1 MDDGRHSGR
10 RGLREMIKA
19 ATGLLI
25 WPTPAVS
32 DDRARPLETLT
43 AEYAEAFRRKAT
55 SLPTQT
61 LTRAATASACR
72 ADVGRYANF
81 TVRVATTL
89 PSTSMLNTTRPRPSW
104 RSARL
109 DR

>member
-1 MDDGRHSGR
+1 MTGRVHWRLSQRTMPR
-10 RGLREMIKA
+10 RFVG
-19 ATGLLI
+19 
-25 WPTPAVS
+25 
-32 DDRARPLETLT
+32 RPL
-43 AEYAEAFRRKAT
+43 
-55 SLPTQT
+55 SPTQT
-61 LTRAATASACR
+61 LTRAATACACQ
-72 ADVGRYANF
+72 ADAGRYANF